1 MRAKFSSKNAHKK
14 ITLFNYQGKGL
25 ENSRDGLRDGKF
37 DNE

>member
-1 MRAKFSSKNAHKK
+1 MRAKFSSKNACGK
-14 ITLFNYQGKGL
+14 ITLFNYQEKGL